1 MEMSNSESFIE
12 PPTSPSS
19 PDEIDSLPSSA
30 TSSSADDDEYLSD
43 ADREW
48 KESLQQ
54 LELLL
59 TMVMVPYLGKYFG
72 RKFAYWGT
80 SCSRCK
86 VRVKDGILTILQD
99 GPSSWSGN
107 TPSKSSSRIQELSK
121 QPVLSRRQRHY
132 NLEHFHRTICTFEH
146 WRCGVR
152 ESLGHGYYRAS
163 KTSVYTSLHY
173 GITAAANSKVR
184 FEEDPKFTIP
194 FAKERLRP
202 SIALTLDTRRQPDD
216 GE

>member
-48 KESLQQ
+48 RESLQQ

-72 RKFAYWGT
+72 RKAAYWGM
-80 SCSRCK
+80 SCPRCTEWGRD
-86 VRVKDGILTILQD
+86 RVLTILQD

-107 TPSKSSSRIQELSK
+107 TPSKSSSRTRRPSK
-121 QPVLSRRQRHY
+121 QPVLLKRQRHY
-132 NLEHFHRTICTFEH
+132 KPCTSHWAIQRLEHR
-146 WRCGVR
+146 RYGVR
-152 ESLGHGYYRAS
+152 ESLEHKHYCAWDNCIYQLRIV
-163 KTSVYTSLHY
+163 TSHT
-173 GITAAANSKVR
+173 GITAAANSKMR
-184 FEEDPKFTIP
+184 IEEDPRLIIP
-194 FAKERLRP
+194 LVTRP
-202 SIALTLDTRRQPDD
+202 ANSKHCIRR
-216 GE
+216 